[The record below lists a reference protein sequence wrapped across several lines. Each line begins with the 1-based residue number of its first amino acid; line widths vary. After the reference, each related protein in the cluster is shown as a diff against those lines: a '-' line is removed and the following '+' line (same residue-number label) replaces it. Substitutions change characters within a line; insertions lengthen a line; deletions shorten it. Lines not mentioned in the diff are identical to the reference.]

1 MSEENKPK
9 KLLFAETS
17 VSQNAQ
23 NYLTRPAKYSAEQI
37 LTYLEDPQRYALE
50 LQRASIWLYYNSGIY
65 NRLVNNY
72 AGMNIYDLYLYPT
85 TISKFSKSKRKITPE
100 KLYKDYVDIASLM
113 ERISWKSNYRN
124 IGVNLMIQ
132 GEVFLY
138 DVSDNQ
144 GTIIKEIPTDI
155 CKICKVIND
164 NLYKYAI
171 NIAKLG
177 TEQYYLQMPKGLQD
191 LYDKHKAGSLKPE
204 QYFGNSTNW
213 VIVDDPEAVCL
224 SLNNVTSTKT
234 VPPLSYLFP
243 SLIRLM
249 DEESNEITENKANNL
264 KLIHMKY
271 DVDDEGE
278 SYIDESDLIKM
289 HNSAKMN
296 LPTGVAI
303 TTNPLQ
309 VTAHTLQRTG
319 NVSASNRQ
327 TLTELVYNNSG
338 VNSEIFNGNQS
349 NNQAVLTG
357 VVADEIY
364 CDTLNNLFENYT
376 KYRIRQLKKNPLWMV
391 RFVRNTQY
399 NKNEVIDKAMQGCT
413 VGLSRM
419 KFLACNHYSPL
430 EAISILEFETE
441 NGIDEL
447 FIPLATAYTQSGE
460 EAQQGEKGEVGEGR
474 PKNADNKDTSKGVG
488 DNPNSTK

>member
-1 MSEENKPK
+1 MS
-9 KLLFAETS
+9 S
-17 VSQNAQ
+17 S
-23 NYLTRPAKYSAEQI
+23 
-37 LTYLEDPQRYALE
+37 LE
-50 LQRASIWLYYNSGIY
+50 LNVKNLTKNGSRVANSI
-65 NRLVNNY
+65 
-72 AGMNIYDLYLYPT
+72 
-85 TISKFSKSKRKITPE
+85 E
-100 KLYKDYVDIASLM
+100 
-113 ERISWKSNYRN
+113 
-124 IGVNLMIQ
+124 
-132 GEVFLY
+132 
-138 DVSDNQ
+138 
-144 GTIIKEIPTDI
+144 
-155 CKICKVIND
+155 
-164 NLYKYAI
+164 
-171 NIAKLG
+171 
-177 TEQYYLQMPKGLQD
+177 
-191 LYDKHKAGSLKPE
+191 
-204 QYFGNSTNW
+204 
-213 VIVDDPEAVCL
+213 
-224 SLNNVTSTKT
+224 
-234 VPPLSYLFP
+234 
-243 SLIRLM
+243 
-249 DEESNEITENKANNL
+249 
-264 KLIHMKY
+264 
-271 DVDDEGE
+271 
-278 SYIDESDLIKM
+278 
-289 HNSAKMN
+289 HN
-296 LPTGVAI
+296 VAI

-319 NVSASNRQ
+319 NVNASNRQ
-327 TLTELVYNNSG
+327 TLIELVYKNSG